1 MIMNKELKNEILKY
15 AEMIIAKTSKDDLED
30 YWESYNDDI
39 DLNIWIDEE
48 DNLRCCAYDVVNNR
62 TVTDTWLEIM

>member
-1 MIMNKELKNEILKY
+1 MNKELKNEILGYVKNLIVTMY
-15 AEMIIAKTSKDDLED
+15 RSDLED

-48 DNLRCCAYDVVNNR
+48 DNLRCCAYDVIDNR